1 MNSPLTDTESGL
13 PSELVDLSATSLS
26 ELRALDNAAISRSL
40 RHVKAQIEYVGVTEV
55 NCAGSYVK
63 GD

>member
-1 MNSPLTDTESGL
+1 MNSPLTGTESGL
-13 PSELVDLSATSLS
+13 PSELADLSATSLS
-26 ELRALDNAAISRSL
+26 ELRALDNAAIGRSL